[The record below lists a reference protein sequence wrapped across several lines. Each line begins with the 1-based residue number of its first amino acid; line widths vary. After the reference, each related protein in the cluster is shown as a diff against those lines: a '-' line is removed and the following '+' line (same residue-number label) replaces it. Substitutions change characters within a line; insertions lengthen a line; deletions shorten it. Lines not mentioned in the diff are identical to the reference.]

1 MEISPAPGKCAAV
14 CPLWPPQ
21 PRAKLERACLHA
33 VFASFS
39 MARTLFRQLGSWISG
54 VRTRQAGHNG
64 VSAFSPSL
72 RQNSRVADARLLCV
86 VAGVAASVSSATLGF
101 HSLRCDGSIHPSPHT
116 ASTGAASGSPTERG
130 LDSKTIDGR
139 AVAAQTRLHVAST
152 VAEMRRCYGK
162 VTHVHSCVLTRSP

>member
-162 VTHVHSCVLTRSP
+162 VTHVHSCLLTCTP